1 LACFP
6 VAIGLTA
13 GTCRLDTGIWLAL
26 ANILAPIL
34 DIVDLNP
41 EVRAHPYSKEAGL
54 VKEET
59 LIIRDSI
66 REPEL
71 SSRSGLPIPDTQI
84 QQPALMTEN
93 LKPGQL
99 MRVTK
104 KFPGRFV
111 LACYDDASFVQLI
124 EKARSRA
131 EKDLMLLQSGWAK
144 SLEAPS
150 ILGMAEPH
158 VQVEVSCL
166 AVCYQPAL
174 GRFVV
179 SNKALVNRLADQFIL
194 LAAEKSSSIQCP
206 VDWTQRTN
214 CLRAWK
220 ELARRIVNAC
230 NSTENLIIGMT
241 AEASK
246 LLMEYLREATRRDG
260 VRSSDHLCSGQLG
273 PRVAAKH
280 ALCFHLCISD
290 PQSPVSA
297 QVMKDAIGMARWL
310 VRTTAHVKA
319 VLGKEQRDLR
329 VRRNAERLLARI
341 PESGRIGWR
350 ALRRRFHSQ
359 TIAVQQP
366 ALDYLRTNGQIERH
380 ADGFL
385 ERASH

>member
-1 LACFP
+1 MIVQPNSIADFRLPTPCVDLATQLGSQFGLPSHLLLACFP

-260 VRSSDHLCSGQLG
+260 VRSSDHLCSEMQNVCWPEFPRAAGSDGGRFVADSTLKLLPFSSRHWTTCG
-273 PRVAAKH
+273 PMGKSSVT
-280 ALCFHLCISD
+280 
-290 PQSPVSA
+290 P
-297 QVMKDAIGMARWL
+297 
-310 VRTTAHVKA
+310 TA
-319 VLGKEQRDLR
+319 
-329 VRRNAERLLARI
+329 
-341 PESGRIGWR
+341 
-350 ALRRRFHSQ
+350 F
-359 TIAVQQP
+359 
-366 ALDYLRTNGQIERH
+366 
-380 ADGFL
+380 
-385 ERASH
+385 